1 MRLADHTDYTL
12 RVLMYCAQHPQR
24 RVTVAELAENQGLAR
39 NHVMK
44 IVADLGRAGLL
55 ETVRGRSGGVRLLR
69 PAAEIRIGDVVRLA
83 ESDLRVVE
91 CFDPAVDRCALAAG
105 CRLRGVFARA
115 LHAFLAVL
123 DATTLADIAGTAPA
137 RGQRV
142 VRQMP
147 A

>member
-12 RVLMYCAQHPQR
+12 RVLMYCAQHPRR
-24 RVTVAELAENQGLAR
+24 RVTVAELSEGQGLAR

-44 IVADLGRAGLL
+44 IVADLARAGLL
-55 ETVRGRSGGVRLLR
+55 ETVRGRCGGVRLRR
-69 PAAEIRIGDVVRLA
+69 PAAEVRLGDVVRLA

-91 CFDPAVDRCALAAG
+91 CFDPAAEGCTLAAG
-105 CRLRGVFARA
+105 CQLRGVFARA

-123 DATTLADIAGTAPA
+123 DATTLADIAGSAPA
-137 RGQRV
+137 RVPVLVQR
-142 VRQMP
+142 RT